1 MMLAKANAIMLM
13 SELLKIQEKVCE
25 QQDDVIERY
34 VKLYGGPLYEN
45 LKNES
50 YKLDELEDII
60 EETLSKLDTFVKT
73 ME

>member
-34 VKLYGGPLYEN
+34 VELYGGPLYEN